1 MSSTQIFWPA
11 FAQVILTMV
20 VMVAMGK
27 ARSASVRARKQSL
40 NDIAMNRPED
50 WDEEATKTA
59 NNFKNQFEMP
69 VLFFAAI
76 GFALAFRMVDPVLVG
91 LAWLFVIARAV
102 QTTIHIGN
110 NQVQQR
116 AIAYLV
122 GVAALLGM
130 WLILAFRIGS
140 A

>member
-1 MSSTQIFWPA
+1 MSSTLIFWPA
-11 FAQVILTMV
+11 FAQVIVTMA
-20 VMVAMGK
+20 VMVAMGQ
-27 ARSASVRARKQSL
+27 ARSASVRARKQSI

-50 WDEEATKTA
+50 WDEQATKTA

-76 GFALAFRMVDPVLVG
+76 GFALAFRLVDPVLVG

-102 QTTIHIGN
+102 QTYIHIGD
-110 NQVQQR
+110 NQVPPR

-122 GVAALLGM
+122 GVAAMLAM
-130 WLILAFRIGS
+130 WIILAVRIGS

>member
-11 FAQVILTMV
+11 FVQVVLTMA
-20 VMVAMGK
+20 VMVAMGN

-50 WDEEATKTA
+50 WDEQSTKAA
-59 NNFKNQFEMP
+59 NSFKNQFEMP

-102 QTTIHIGN
+102 QTYIHIGA
-110 NQVQQR
+110 NQVQPR
-116 AIAYLV
+116 AIAYMV
-122 GVAALLGM
+122 GVAAMLAM
-130 WLILAFRIGS
+130 WVILAVRIGF